1 MLDKLRRW
9 RIKLFQWEYW
19 PMWAVYLPVSFY
31 YVYLSIRARSFFFF
45 TASNPSIETGGMFF
59 ESKWSI
65 FKLLPKETYPTTLF
79 IAEKEDFETILEKLK
94 MANLKFPMVAKPDR
108 GERGWAVKILH
119 SVDDLKLYLSEV
131 SVDILLQAYIDY
143 PIELSIFYHRI
154 PGANIGMISSVTS
167 KIMLSITGD
176 GISSIEQLIRKSD
189 RAFLQLIILKSDNSI
204 DFNKVLNKGEKSIMV
219 PYGNHVRGAM
229 FEDFKTIID
238 DRLTQV
244 FDEISKKTEGFYY
257 GRYDLRCESI
267 ELLKQGIDFAILEL
281 NGAGAEPAHIYQP
294 GFSYFKAQKVL
305 AQHYKIMFDIS
316 RKNKQNGEKYM
327 TFAEILKLRKLEKAY
342 KSKVK
347 AG

>member
-31 YVYLSIRARSFFFF
+31 YVYLSVRARSFFFF

-79 IAEKEDFETILEKLK
+79 IKENEDFETILEKLK

-119 SVDDLKLYLSEV
+119 REDDLKLYLADV
-131 SVDILLQAYIDY
+131 KIDILLQDYIDY
-143 PIELSIFYHRI
+143 PIELSIFYHRK
-154 PGANIGMISSVTS
+154 PGADAGKISSVTA
-167 KIMLSITGD
+167 KTMLSLTGD
-176 GISSIEQLIRKSD
+176 GVSNIEQLIREND
-189 RAFLQLIILKSDNSI
+189 RAFLQISILKSDNSI
-204 DFNKVLNKGEKSIMV
+204 DFNKVLAKDENLILV
-219 PYGNHVRGAM
+219 PYGNHVRVAM
-229 FEDFKTIID
+229 FQDYNKIID
-238 DRLTQV
+238 ARLRQV
-244 FDEISKKTEGFYY
+244 FDDISKKTKGFYY

-267 ELLKQGIDFAILEL
+267 ELLKQGKSFAILEL
-281 NGAGAEPAHIYQP
+281 NGSGAEPAHIYQP

-305 AQHYKIMFDIS
+305 AQHYMIMFDIS
-316 RKNKQNGEKYM
+316 RKNKQKSEKYM

-342 KSKVK
+342 KSKVH
-347 AG
+347 AR

>member
-65 FKLLPKETYPTTLF
+65 FKLLPTESYPTTLF
-79 IAEKEDFETILEKLK
+79 VAENESLDRILFRMKNAHLE
-94 MANLKFPMVAKPDR
+94 FPIVAKPDR
-108 GERGWAVKILH
+108 GERGWAVKILQN
-119 SVDDLKLYLSEV
+119 VDDLKLYLSDV
-131 SVDILLQAYIDY
+131 RVDILLQAYIDY
-143 PIELSIFYHRI
+143 PIELSIFYYRF
-154 PGANIGMISSVTS
+154 PGAQNGAISSVTA
-167 KIMLSITGD
+167 KTMLSIIGD
-176 GISSIEQLIRKSD
+176 GVSNIEQLIRNDD
-189 RAFLQLIILKSDNSI
+189 RAFLQQSILKSDNSI
-204 DFNKVLNKGEKSIMV
+204 DFNKVLNSGEKLILV

-229 FEDFKTIID
+229 FEDFNTIID

-347 AG
+347 AR

>member
-31 YVYLSIRARSFFFF
+31 YVYLSIKARSFFFF

-79 IAEKEDFETILEKLK
+79 IAENECFETILEKLK

-119 SVDDLKLYLSEV
+119 NVDDLKLYLSDV
-131 SVDILLQAYIDY
+131 NVDILLQAYIDY
-143 PIELSIFYHRI
+143 PIELSIFYHRF
-154 PGANIGMISSVTS
+154 PGAKNGVISSVTA
-167 KIMLSITGD
+167 KKMLSIIGD
-176 GISSIEQLIRKSD
+176 GVSKIEQLIRKDD
-189 RAFLQLIILKSDNSI
+189 RAFLQLSILKSNNSI
-204 DFNKVLNKGEKSIMV
+204 DFHKVFNKGEKSILV

-229 FEDFKTIID
+229 FQDFNTIID
-238 DRLTQV
+238 ARLTHV
-244 FDEISKKTEGFYY
+244 FDEISSETNGFYY
-257 GRYDLRCESI
+257 GRFDLRCESI
-267 ELLKQGIDFAILEL
+267 ELLKRGKNFAILEL

-316 RKNKQNGEKYM
+316 RKNRQDGEKYM

-342 KSKVK
+342 KSKVH
-347 AG
+347 A